1 MEYAFCTFF
10 VFEILVRFLSF
21 KERSRAFCEPWFVFD
36 FVLVLMLV
44 LDTVT
49 QIIGALTDAPSAP
62 VGDAAVLRL
71 FRLLRLTRMTR
82 IMRMV
87 PELGIMVKGMMA
99 GMRSVSIAMFLMA
112 CITYGFAIAFRQLTD
127 ETEVGKESYS
137 SVPGSAYTL
146 IIEGMLPDNGEMMTQ
161 LGKQEWYLGFLFF
174 VYIFLAAL
182 TIMNM
187 LIGVLCEVVSGVSD
201 SEKEDLEMDKLSERL
216 QGVLQTIDADSDGGI
231 SKAEMIGV
239 LNNPGAIKALQDAD
253 VDVFA
258 LLDNGDAIFESA
270 GRDTLEF
277 DEFIDV
283 LWQHRATPAAT
294 LKCISDLRKYVFLR
308 LSSIERTLLCV
319 DSRLSE
325 LRFSTDRQTQTSPQ
339 VEQVR
344 TGS

>member
-44 LDTVT
+44 LDTVM

-201 SEKEDLEMDKLSERL
+201 SEKEDLEMDKLSQRL
-216 QGVLQTIDADSDGGI
+216 QGVLQTIDADI
-231 SKAEMIGV
+231 
-239 LNNPGAIKALQDAD
+239 
-253 VDVFA
+253 DVFA

-283 LWQHRATPAAT
+283 LWQHRATQSAT
-294 LKCISDLRKYVFLR
+294 LKCISDLRRYVFLR

-319 DSRLSE
+319 DSRLSA
-325 LRFSTDRQTQTSPQ
+325 LRFNTDRQTQTSPQ